1 MCRQN
6 QLWGCCLMAF
16 GFGILI
22 GLWLESGFLC
32 VCLGF
37 ALMICGVCITRRK

>member
-6 QLWGCCLMAF
+6 QLFGCSLMAF

-22 GLWLESGFLC
+22 GMWLESGFLC
-32 VCLGF
+32 GCLGIG
-37 ALMICGVCITRRK
+37 LLICGLSMTRRK

>member
-6 QLWGCCLMAF
+6 QLWGCMIIAF
-16 GFGILI
+16 GIGLLI
-22 GLWLESGFLC
+22 GLSLKGGFLC

-37 ALMICGVCITRRK
+37 GLLLVGACVAGKK